1 MPTRARRSGGAGR
14 PPRDAE
20 PVPEVEPAED
30 VAQQRDTGS
39 VRRQLSHGEQERLR
53 RKLREKFH

>member
-1 MPTRARRSGGAGR
+1 MPTRARRSGGAEQ

-20 PVPEVEPAED
+20 PVPQAEPSDD

-53 RKLREKFH
+53 RKLRQKFH